1 MRGADGLE
9 RKVLALERII
19 DAQRSGLLQHS
30 TIMTMDSR
38 GKTEEGAAQVL
49 QEELERRGL
58 CLQDF
63 EDAGLDCI
71 HLNLWWAEKRDV
83 SHSEQA
89 WKFLNHV
96 NETSSDLTKPDESA
110 TDWLS
115 V

>member
-38 GKTEEGAAQVL
+38 AKSQEGEAQVL

-63 EDAGLDCI
+63 EDAGLDFI
-71 HLNLWWAEKRDV
+71 HLNLWWAEGRDV
-83 SHSEQA
+83 SATEQA
-89 WKFLNHV
+89 WNYLNHV
-96 NETSSDLTKPDESA
+96 NESP
-110 TDWLS
+110 
-115 V
+115 

>member
-38 GKTEEGAAQVL
+38 GKTKEGAAQVL
-49 QEELERRGL
+49 QGELERRGL

-63 EDAGLDCI
+63 EDAGLDFI
-71 HLNLWWAEKRDV
+71 HLNLWWAEGRDV
-83 SHSEQA
+83 SPQEQA
-89 WKFLNHV
+89 WKFLNHG
-96 NETSSDLTKPDESA
+96 NEQRPDPSEPDDSA